1 MLKNTTTFFLLFFSI
16 FMVAQKS
23 SSNFDVLKKQNN
35 LAEFIYVHL
44 DEFAKNPSVKNLAI
58 FENLPKELWRN
69 PTNGSEK
76 MAKLYYYV
84 NYAYYLKQYGFIDQ
98 SIIQYEEAY
107 AFYVKKG
114 LKNFD
119 IIEFCL
125 KPLAN
130 NYTRLGDIDRAENI
144 LKITIEKAQKEN
156 RLDQLIAGY
165 SNLSIVF
172 RSKGDYEVAINYL
185 ELALNS
191 ATSKQV
197 KSRIHSDLA
206 INFLMMGDLQKSEEN
221 VALSNRLNSENEAEI
236 SFRNDKTLAS
246 CYVEKNE
253 FDKALPYFESALKKA
268 IQVYGNN
275 DREVAKIYN
284 QVAEAYS
291 GKNDT
296 DKALR
301 FYQKSLSALLPNY
314 HPKTVFENPPS
325 TYFYPENTLKEAFD
339 GRALLFTEVHNYKE
353 AIKNYELAFKV
364 EQALRTS
371 FLTQNAKLA
380 QQRENRN
387 RSENCIEACY
397 ELYAQTNHIK
407 WIEKAFHFAEQ
418 SKSLVLLEA
427 KEDASAKSRL
437 KNDTLLIKER
447 ELLFKNAR
455 LDKNIVTET
464 LKNERAT
471 IDLLIAL
478 TAERNANFNRLQ
490 LLKQQINLKYP
501 QLKIPNDSLAIS
513 ENIKQNLLKK
523 NELLMEFFDGNSN
536 VYIFSISKTQPISM
550 VSIKK
555 TADFNKEISTFL
567 NLFSDP
573 RGVALQ
579 NNVKNYTSLGYRLYK
594 KLIGET
600 GDKNIIIVPDGLFSF
615 LPFDALITEKSN
627 NSNFAKLPYLIKKNA
642 ISYAYSASILM
653 QESEKT
659 PHHKNNFIG
668 FFPIFE
674 NNHRNLSVLSHTLQE
689 SKSIENEL
697 KGSFFLKSEAT
708 KIAFERLASNNGVI
722 HLSTHATAGDNFAPP
737 AIEFYDETLYLPEIY
752 GYNLQTDLLVLSAC
766 ETGLGKLTKGEGA
779 MSLARGFSYAGVKNL
794 IVSLWQVNDKSTE
807 KIMSEFYK
815 NYRKSHN
822 KAASLHRSKLAY
834 LNDGNIASS
843 KKSPYYWAS
852 FIYIGET
859 ETISAN
865 AFDVGWKTVVII
877 FVVVVV
883 VLTAGYFLYKKSR
896 LDTKNVF

>member
-1 MLKNTTTFFLLFFSI
+1 MLKNTTTFFLLFFSV

-23 SSNFDVLKKQNN
+23 TSNFEVLKQQNN

-44 DEFAKNPSVKNLAI
+44 DEFAKNPSAENLAI
-58 FENLPKELWRN
+58 FENLPKKLWRN
-69 PTNGSEK
+69 PINESENT
-76 MAKLYYYV
+76 AKLYYYV

-130 NYTRLGDIDRAENI
+130 NYTRLGDIDRAENV
-144 LKITIEKAQKEN
+144 LKITIEKARKEN

-165 SNLSIVF
+165 SNLAIVF
-172 RSKGDYEVAINYL
+172 RSKGDYDVAINYL
-185 ELALNS
+185 QIALNS
-191 ATSKQV
+191 AISKQV

-206 INFLMMGDLQKSEEN
+206 INFLMMGDLQNSEEN
-221 VALSNRLNSENEAEI
+221 VVLSNRLNSENEVEI

-284 QVAEAYS
+284 QVAEAHR
-291 GKNDT
+291 GKNNLN
-296 DKALR
+296 KALR
-301 FYQKSLSALLPNY
+301 FYQKSLSVLLPNY

-339 GRALLFTEVHNYKE
+339 GRALLFAEVNNYKE

-371 FLTQNAKLA
+371 FLTQNSKLA

-387 RSENCIEACY
+387 RSENCIDACY
-397 ELYAQTNHIK
+397 ELYVQTKDIK
-407 WIEKAFHFAEQ
+407 WIEKAFYFAEQ

-437 KNDTLLIKER
+437 KNDPLFKKEN

-455 LDKNIVTET
+455 LDKNIVIET
-464 LKNERAT
+464 LKNERANV
-471 IDLLIAL
+471 DLLIAL
-478 TAERNANFNRLQ
+478 NAERNANFNSLQ
-490 LLKQQINLKYP
+490 LLKQQINSTYP
-501 QLKIPNDSLAIS
+501 QLKILNDSLVVL
-513 ENIKQNLLKK
+513 ENIQRNLLKK
-523 NELLMEFFDGNSN
+523 NELLLEFFDGNSN
-536 VYIFSISKTQPISM
+536 VYIFSISKTQPISI

-555 TADFNKEISTFL
+555 TTDFNKEISTFL
-567 NLFSDP
+567 NLFSDS

-579 NNVKNYTSLGYRLYK
+579 NNVKNYTSLGYRLYQ
-594 KLIGET
+594 KLIGEN

-615 LPFDALITEKSN
+615 LPFDALITEKSDI
-627 NSNFAKLPYLIKKNA
+627 SNFAKLPYLIKKNA

-653 QESEKT
+653 QESKKS
-659 PHHKNNFIG
+659 PQHKNNFIG

-674 NNHRNLSVLSHTLQE
+674 NNHRNLSVLSQTLQE
-689 SKSIENEL
+689 NKSIENEIE
-697 KGSFFLKSEAT
+697 GSFFLKSNAT
-708 KIAFERLASNNGVI
+708 KIAFERLASNYEVI
-722 HLSTHATAGDNFAPP
+722 HLATHATAGDNFMPP

-815 NYRKSHN
+815 NYSKNNN
-822 KAASLHRSKLAY
+822 KAASLHHAKLAY
-834 LNDGNIASS
+834 LNDKHIAAS

-852 FIYIGET
+852 FVYIGET

-865 AFDVGWKTVVII
+865 AIDIGWKM
-877 FVVVVV
+877 VVVMAIIVS
-883 VLTAGYFLYKKSR
+883 LTASYFLYKNRR
-896 LDTKNVF
+896 LASKNVS